1 MTKSVSNVREG
12 AQSAAKSTAKAV
24 STANTLEK
32 TDTRGRKLL
41 VRRLSPLQRMRL
53 AKLAGT
59 ESANVGYMG
68 YVVTAAS
75 VAAIDDEPEEF
86 PMSIRAVEA
95 MIEQLGDEGLEV
107 VGEAVAE
114 LNGVELDA
122 DALERAKN

>member
-1 MTKSVSNVREG
+1 
-12 AQSAAKSTAKAV
+12 
-24 STANTLEK
+24 
-32 TDTRGRKLL
+32 
-41 VRRLSPLQRMRL
+41 MRL